1 MDPETLAAQA
11 LAFVDEETGG
21 VVPPVHASTTYARDE
36 QYRLL
41 GPAEY
46 TRDENQTYR
55 RPELLLA
62 ELEKGA
68 DARLFSSGMAAAT
81 TAVQALVS
89 PGQRIVASRAMYHG
103 MRLWLREHCQA
114 HSIDLALV
122 DATDLGALREATRM
136 KTALLW
142 IETPANPT
150 WDVVDIRAVAELAHG
165 ASALLC
171 VDSTVATPVHTRPL
185 GLGADLVMHSA
196 TKALNGH
203 SDVLA
208 GALVTARDDDA
219 WKRIR
224 HLRHMQG
231 AVLGP
236 FEASML
242 LRGMRTLFVRMER
255 ASMTALALA
264 TKLAAHPGVERVL
277 YPGLP
282 SHPGH
287 EIAARQMTNGFGSM
301 MSILV
306 RGGAPEAIAVACAL
320 RVFLRATSLGGVESL
335 VEHRATV
342 EGAGSL
348 APPNLLRL
356 SIGLESAKDLH
367 EDLDRALSHA
377 AH

>member
-21 VVPPVHASTTYARDE
+21 VVPPIHTSTTYARDAR
-36 QYRLL
+36 YRLI
-41 GPAEY
+41 GAAEY
-46 TRDENQTYR
+46 TRDDNPTYR

-81 TAVQALVS
+81 TAVQALVA

-103 MRLWLREHCQA
+103 FRLWLREHCSA
-114 HSIDLALV
+114 HAIDLALV
-122 DATDLGALREATRM
+122 DATDLSAVREAARQ
-136 KTALLW
+136 KPALVW
-142 IETPANPT
+142 VETPANPT
-150 WDVVDIRAVAELAHG
+150 WDVVDIEAVAEIAHG
-165 ASALLC
+165 ASAMLA
-171 VDSTVATPVHTRPL
+171 VDSTVATPVHTRATE
-185 GLGADLVMHSA
+185 LGADLVMHSA

-236 FEASML
+236 FEASLL

-255 ASMTALALA
+255 ASASALTLA
-264 TKLAAHPGVERVL
+264 TKLSLHPAVERVL
-277 YPGLP
+277 YPGL
-282 SHPGH
+282 SLHPGH
-287 EIAARQMTNGFGSM
+287 AIAVRQMRGGFGAM
-301 MSILV
+301 LSILV
-306 RGGAPEAIAVACAL
+306 RGGAREALAVAGAVKL
-320 RVFLRATSLGGVESL
+320 FVRATSLGGVESL
-335 VEHRATV
+335 IEHRATV
-342 EGAGSL
+342 EGAQTL
-348 APPNLLRL
+348 APQNLLRL
-356 SIGLESAKDLH
+356 SIGLESERDLYQ
-367 EDLDRALSHA
+367 DLTQALAVLS
-377 AH
+377 